1 MRAIIIAT
9 GLNADLLALNER
21 YPTPMLPLADKPFI
35 QHVVETLVDRG
46 VTEFDF
52 ALNHLPEKIE
62 HLLGNGAR
70 WGSRFR
76 FHLARDASR
85 PYGVLKAVIAQ
96 DAAESILLVHADRLP
111 QLPESLPDQTE
122 RNDEQGPTMYCL
134 SNAPGS
140 SGDVGQ
146 DTSLPSHAQEIGAQE
161 TYEWT
166 GWAWLPKAFITILP
180 DDLLGNLPGHADEAE
195 LESHLMAVALK
206 HNTVIEVPRALS
218 IRSYKELLAAH
229 SAVLTKEFTG
239 LMLAGHEA
247 ESGIWIARN
256 VSLHPTAELIAPVY
270 IGENCRIGM
279 GAQLGPNAVVGH
291 NCVLDVRC
299 TAANSVIFSGSYVGE
314 ALELED
320 VIIDKNL
327 LVNARLGA
335 VVSVADDFILGS
347 LAGKQ
352 IRAGISRW
360 ISQATAIVLLTVT
373 WPILL
378 LTALFLKLARPGTVR
393 LKRECVRLPA
403 PDSEAQWRTFQLW
416 SFQTAPG
423 TESSRLS
430 GLFLQFLP
438 ALINIAKGE
447 LRFVG
452 VAPRGKREVSHLS
465 SDWQAL
471 YLRSKAGIVTEAEIL
486 YGDQPDEDE
495 LYSAEAFYSAAAGM
509 RHDARLLLSYFGRLL
524 KSHSIPPEESQRFD
538 AGSKA

>member
-9 GLNADLLALNER
+9 GRNADLHSLNER

-35 QHVVETLVDRG
+35 QHIVETLVDRG

-52 ALNHLPEKIE
+52 VLNHLPEKIE

-70 WGSRFR
+70 WGSQFR

-85 PYGVLKAVIAQ
+85 PYGALKAISATG
-96 DAAESILLVHADRLP
+96 AAESILLAHADRLP
-111 QLPESLPDQTE
+111 QLPESLDVHK
-122 RNDEQGPTMYCL
+122 EQSAVFCCL
-134 SNAPGS
+134 HG
-140 SGDVGQ
+140 
-146 DTSLPSHAQEIGAQE
+146 TSAS
-161 TYEWT
+161 YEWT
-166 GWAWLPKAFITILP
+166 GWAWLSKEFIAT
-180 DDLLGNLPGHADEAE
+180 LPGDPDQAAF
-195 LESHLMAVALK
+195 ESHLMSAALRES
-206 HNTVIEVPRALS
+206 TLVEVPRALS

-247 ESGIWIARN
+247 EPGIWIARN

-279 GAQLGPNAVVGH
+279 ATQLGPNAVVGH

-335 VVSVADDFILGS
+335 VVSITDDFILGS

-352 IRAGISRW
+352 IRAGVSRLV
-360 ISQATAIVLLTVT
+360 SRTAAVVLLAVT

-378 LTALFLKLARPGTVR
+378 LTALYLKLARPGPV
-393 LKRECVRLPA
+393 LVKREYVKLPA

-416 SFQTAPG
+416 SFQAAPAQN
-423 TESSRLS
+423 SRLS
-430 GLFLQFLP
+430 GLFLRFLP
-438 ALINIAKGE
+438 ALINVAKGE

-452 VAPRGKREVSHLS
+452 VAPRGKKEVSHLS
-465 SDWQAL
+465 RDWQTL

-486 YGDQPDEDE
+486 YGDRPDEDE

-509 RHDARLLLSYFGRLL
+509 RHDARLLLSYFGHLL
-524 KSHSIPPEESQRFD
+524 KSHSIPPTNRQDLD
-538 AGSKA
+538 ATSEA